1 MPTEQLSTLEFTDET
16 NTGIETALSSN
27 VTSSMLIYF
36 YVRVTFDIPDVVS
49 SSKIAKFEVDVKACE
64 IVKLDSL
71 WSTEEDLV
79 IQIG

>member
-36 YVRVTFDIPDVVS
+36 YVRVTFDIPGVVS
-49 SSKIAKFEVDVKACE
+49 SSKIAKF
-64 IVKLDSL
+64 
-71 WSTEEDLV
+71 
-79 IQIG
+79 